1 MLREIRHEYGFYEW
15 FEEEFPCFTSDEG
28 QKVLAQRAD
37 EIMKVI
43 NDYFPPW
50 YMRQSTNAQYMENDI
65 KNARAAYAKGDL
77 KELGQALQ
85 SFKTACK
92 WV

>member
-1 MLREIRHEYGFYEW
+1 
-15 FEEEFPCFTSDEG
+15 
-28 QKVLAQRAD
+28 
-37 EIMKVI
+37 
-43 NDYFPPW
+43 
-50 YMRQSTNAQYMENDI
+50 MRQSTNAQYMENDI
-65 KNARAAYAKGDL
+65 KNARAAYAKGDP